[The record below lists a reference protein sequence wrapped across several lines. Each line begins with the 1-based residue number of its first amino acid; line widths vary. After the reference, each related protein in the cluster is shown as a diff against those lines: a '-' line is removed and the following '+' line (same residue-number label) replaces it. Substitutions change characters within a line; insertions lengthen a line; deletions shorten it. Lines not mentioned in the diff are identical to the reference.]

1 MNSAK
6 EILKHLISIDSQ
18 FNRSNKEI
26 IDYIQKLFVNYES
39 KIYSVDN
46 SDIDLY
52 NLVIK
57 IPGEQSESPLV
68 FVGHTD
74 TVLFSEKWNRNPLIA
89 EEENGK
95 LYGLGAS
102 DMKSGI
108 AIILSAVLN
117 LNKKPTKDIYLVFDC
132 DEEYGGKGGLDLIKK
147 FSLKNANV
155 IILEPTSRKIILG
168 QKGCID
174 LEIETF
180 GKALH
185 ASLVSPE
192 KSEQFNA
199 NYKAVKIFM
208 ALKEYEKEIYLNS
221 DEDYGH
227 PTIALSYICGGSGA
241 ANVISDKCVIRLSR
255 RLIPLENLNNYHIF
269 AYPNIWEETSCI
281 SAIEAMSAGLYCI
294 MTNYG
299 ALFETCAEFPIY
311 INYVKDYKILA
322 EAFAAGIDIAAE
334 TLHEKTIQDHLDVQQ
349 DFYKRF
355 YNWHKKGNEWNCFL
369 QGVIASTKK

>member
-255 RLIPLENLNNYHIF
+255 RLIPLENLDQVYKEMEEIILKEDPNAKIRKLFYGGPFKSSSEGKFTNFVKNLSKEFFPEIEFGIKLSWTEASLFSEWGETIIF
-269 AYPNIWEETSCI
+269 GPGREEMAHQIDEYVFVEDLEKFTEICNKI
-281 SAIEAMSAGLYCI
+281 IEKY
-294 MTNYG
+294 
-299 ALFETCAEFPIY
+299 
-311 INYVKDYKILA
+311 
-322 EAFAAGIDIAAE
+322 
-334 TLHEKTIQDHLDVQQ
+334 
-349 DFYKRF
+349 
-355 YNWHKKGNEWNCFL
+355 
-369 QGVIASTKK
+369 